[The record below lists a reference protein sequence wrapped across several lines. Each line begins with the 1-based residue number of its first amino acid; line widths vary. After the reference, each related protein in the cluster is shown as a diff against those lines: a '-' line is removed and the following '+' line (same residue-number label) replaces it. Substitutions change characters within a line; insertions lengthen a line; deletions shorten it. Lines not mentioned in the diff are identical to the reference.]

1 MLRFFS
7 FLLFISLYTT
17 AIAQSI
23 GEPVFPVKDL
33 SIHWEAMQNDF
44 PGLIIRYTL
53 DGKDPNAQSNMYK
66 EPVSDKGKGIKFRA
80 FDTKGR
86 G

>member
-33 SIHWEAMQNDF
+33 SIHWEGMQNDY

-53 DGKDPNAQSNMYK
+53 D
-66 EPVSDKGKGIKFRA
+66 
-80 FDTKGR
+80 
-86 G
+86 